1 MLTSEQLSFYHK
13 NGFVVLDPTFNDS
26 ELEHLRIAADE
37 LLDKSGPVHPENPRL
52 QIEPE
57 TLDGEQIVRKIE
69 PIIDVVQALEDLVYD
84 ERMTKPAAQILGED
98 VVLFEDKLNYK
109 PPLVGSPYPLHQ
121 DFAYWQEYTDQL
133 VSVTLLLDDA
143 TEENG
148 CLRFV
153 PGSHSNGLMPR
164 EDDHP
169 RIIQFEVD
177 DSISVAAPG
186 AAGSLVVFSCY
197 TAHHS
202 YPNRT
207 EDGRRA
213 ILYTYNPASVGDTYS
228 LYKGRHTQKC
238 RDWIDEFEKQWH

>member
-1 MLTSEQLSFYHK
+1 MLTSDQLSFYHE
-13 NGFVVLDPTFNDS
+13 NGFVVVDSAFDDS
-26 ELEHLRIAADE
+26 ELEQLRVAADE
-37 LLDKSGPVHPENPRL
+37 LLHKSGPVHPGNPRL

-57 TLDGEQIVRKIE
+57 TLGGEQIVRKIE
-69 PIIDVVQALEDLVYD
+69 PIIDVVQVLEDLVYD
-84 ERMTKPAAQILGED
+84 VRMTQPAAQILAEE

-109 PPLVGSPYPLHQ
+109 PPLVGSSYPLHQ

-133 VSVTLLLDDA
+133 VSVVLLLDDA
-143 TEENG
+143 LEENG

-153 PGSHSNGLMPR
+153 PGSHLNGLMPR

-169 RIIQFEVD
+169 RIIQFDVD
-177 DSISVAAPG
+177 ESLSVGAPG

-213 ILYTYNPASVGDTYS
+213 ILFTYNPASVGDTYS

-238 RDWIDEFEKQWH
+238 RDWIAAFGEQ

>member
-1 MLTSEQLSFYHK
+1 MLTEAQLAFYQE
-13 NGFVVLDPTFNDS
+13 NGFVVLDSVFNSS
-26 ELEHLRIAADE
+26 ELAHLQNAADE
-37 LLDKSGPVHPENPRL
+37 LLAKSGPVHPDNPRL
-52 QIEPE
+52 QIEE
-57 TLDGEQIVRKIE
+57 EDADVVRKIE
-69 PIIDVVQALEDLVYD
+69 PIIDVVPVLQELVFD
-84 ERMTKPAAQILGED
+84 ERMTSPAAQILGED

-109 PPLVGSPYPLHQ
+109 PPRVGSPYPLHQ
-121 DFAYWQEYTDQL
+121 DYAYWQDYTDQL

-153 PGSHSNGLMPR
+153 AGSHADGLVPR

-169 RIIQFEVD
+169 RIIQFDVD
-177 DSISVAAPG
+177 ASTSVGTPG

-207 EDGRRA
+207 EHGRRA
-213 ILYTYNPASVGDTYS
+213 ILYTYNPISIGDTYS

-238 RDWIDEFEKQWH
+238 RDWVESFGTNC

>member
-1 MLTSEQLSFYHK
+1 MLTSDQLSYYHE
-13 NGFVVLDPTFNDS
+13 NGFVVLDSEFDLS
-26 ELEHLRIAADE
+26 ELERLRLASDE
-37 LLDKSGPVHPENPRL
+37 LLDKSGQVHPDNPRL

-57 TLDGEQIVRKIE
+57 TLNGDALVVRKIE

-84 ERMTKPAAQILGED
+84 ERMTSPASQILGEE
-98 VVLFEDKLNYK
+98 VILFEDKLNYK

-121 DFAYWQEYTDQL
+121 DFAYWQAYTDQL

-153 PGSHSNGLMPR
+153 PGSHRDGLMAR

-177 DSISVAAPG
+177 PSTSVSAPG

-207 EDGRRA
+207 ENGRRA
-213 ILYTYNPASVGDTYS
+213 ILYTYNPKSDGDTYS

-238 RDWIDEFEKQWH
+238 RDWVENFKG